1 MQNHFDSQVCLCDWL
16 KVQNQ
21 FFSGG
26 VFQVLGFL
34 FYRLSFHQHNFRFI
48 LSSLSRHQVF
58 RLKFRSTLVLKGCV
72 GFFLWLL
79 SLSKHVVIFWQSQVI
94 QNCRSGQFIFLF
106 GKFRFCRKR
115 FRLLSLLV
123 IRRFGKFCFQPL
135 PKSKF
140 CVKLGHVGCGSGH

>member
-34 FYRLSFHQHNFRFI
+34 FYRLSFHQYNFRFI

-72 GFFLWLL
+72 GFFFVVVEPVETRCHFLAKSGYPKL
-79 SLSKHVVIFWQSQVI
+79 SFWSVCILIWQVSFLSQAFSFTIAFGYLAFWQVLIFSLC
-94 QNCRSGQFIFLF
+94 QNQS
-106 GKFRFCRKR
+106 
-115 FRLLSLLV
+115 SV
-123 IRRFGKFCFQPL
+123 
-135 PKSKF
+135 
-140 CVKLGHVGCGSGH
+140 